1 MNTKYSKKNFM
12 DISRLFSIILFYLL
26 LSIITQVSVAY
37 AGQVSIGSADLPYTA
52 STAYDTITLSAS
64 KISSS
69 THGIYVTADYVTIDL
84 RDDTLEFATSGGDS
98 CYGIY
103 TAYNIDH
110 LTILGNP
117 ATDSGGLILHDG
129 INGVD
134 TSWDCVCVMG
144 GSSDITITNVDM
156 LITGYDGHNV
166 QLPASPIPNYII
178 TGGTL
183 LDRNYGYTSRISND
197 GVSIWAGY
205 GNLTLNGAIVDSWGH
220 GVYVG
225 GVSQIYNCSIMVDAR
240 NDLYEYPTNNTAF
253 TSLGAGCIDM
263 YVCEVGTTVHD
274 NILVAGSENEGCAGA
289 IGVTHCTGTAENPIE
304 IYNNYMNFHRG
315 GDDHYG
321 PTVTVRPYKQRWMN
335 KHIHFHDNTIIV
347 STHPDSGAHA
357 AAWSFRAEGIDMLW
371 VSAADGSE
379 GTFRDSFTVIENNR
393 IFAYALDTGCEA
405 VGIRLAV
412 RGEDEVP
419 PFDWVG
425 AGNIIRN
432 NYYEVAHS
440 AIEFGKGDGGIC
452 QGVLIQGD
460 TVALTDSGVVGS
472 PFYPWKSGD
481 YSGGISENNILRDI
495 TYIGSINE
503 TNIEWDPAND
513 GDEMFYERT
522 LQVNVRGNNDSLIA
536 NATVRVYNYDS
547 TLADTGTTGSYG
559 YLKDMV
565 TYYYA
570 AEAVADTSYSPFN
583 IEVSVG
589 SYTGDSVVTVGW
601 NTGSIEI
608 TLDTIGTL
616 PLAGGVDPET
626 NNVLIT
632 GGIFRGATI
641 R

>member
-1 MNTKYSKKNFM
+1 MKKF
-12 DISRLFSIILFYLL
+12 ILIILLL
-26 LSIITQVSVAY
+26 LVVILPIQIY
-37 AGQVSIGSADLPYTA
+37 AGQVSIGSANLPYTA
-52 STAYDTITLSAS
+52 STAYDTITFNTSR
-64 KISSS
+64 ISTSG
-69 THGIYVTADYVTIDL
+69 TGIRVTANNVTIDL
-84 RDDTLEFATSGGDS
+84 RDDTLEFGVGYTDDV
-98 CYGIY
+98 YGIY
-103 TAYNIDH
+103 CFEYNH
-110 LTILGNP
+110 VSNLTILGNP
-117 ATDSGGLILHDG
+117 TPNNGGLILHGGGTGSTDS
-129 INGVD
+129 
-134 TSWDCVCVMG
+134 SWRCIDVRIEGQNTNV
-144 GSSDITITNVDM
+144 TITNVDM
-156 LITGYDGHNV
+156 YITGWDGHNFNHPGDALTNFEISGGRFV
-166 QLPASPIPNYII
+166 DHIVGFTNRCNN
-178 TGGTL
+178 TGCSILFGSQTALSTATIHDLTIESWAHGIVANGTL
-183 LDRNYGYTSRISND
+183 G
-197 GVSIWAGY
+197 
-205 GNLTLNGAIVDSWGH
+205 
-220 GVYVG
+220 
-225 GVSQIYNCSIMVDAR
+225 IYNCSLLIDVK
-240 NDLYEYPTNNTAF
+240 NDLYSYPSEGVCTG
-253 TSLGAGCIDM
+253 SIGAGGIGA
-263 YVCEVGTTVHD
+263 EHIGPGTKIHD
-274 NILVAGSENEGCAGA
+274 NVIIAGIENEGSS
-289 IGVTHCTGTAENPIE
+289 IGISIEFAVGTEANPIE
-304 IYNNYMNFHRG
+304 IYNNYTDLHRG
-315 GDDHYG
+315 PDDYYG
-321 PTVTVRPYKQRWMN
+321 GVTCKGYKQRWSN
-335 KHIHFHDNTIIV
+335 KHIKVYDNEFHV
-347 STHPDSGAHA
+347 SAHPDSGAHA
-357 AAWSFRAEGIDMLW
+357 SAWGINCEGIDLYW
-371 VSAADGSE
+371 INTADGSG

-393 IFAYALDTGCEA
+393 IFAYALDTGCNA
-405 VGIRLAV
+405 VGMRIAV
-412 RGEDEVP
+412 RGESETP
-419 PFDWVG
+419 PFNWVG

-440 AIEFGKGDGGIC
+440 AIEFGKSDGGIC

-481 YSGGISENNILRDI
+481 LASGSASPYSKNNILRDI

-559 YLKDMV
+559 YLKDTV

-589 SYTGDSVVTVGW
+589 SYTGDSVVTVNW
-601 NTGSIEI
+601 STGSIEI